1 MAISKILHMKDSG
14 NSFHA
19 RHLKRALDYVMNPE
33 KTQGGRLVGAINC
46 QADMAFEQMMDTK
59 KKFGKQTS
67 DRGIISFFLSKRM
80 RWNQTGLLR

>member
-46 QADMAFEQMMDTK
+46 QADMDLEK
-59 KKFGKQTS
+59 WWV
-67 DRGIISFFLSKRM
+67 KR
-80 RWNQTGLLR
+80 RRFVKTERRKGLTCLIT

>member
-1 MAISKILHMKDSG
+1 M
-14 NSFHA
+14 
-19 RHLKRALDYVMNPE
+19 
-33 KTQGGRLVGAINC
+33 GAINC

-59 KKFGKQTS
+59 EAVWEKQTS

>member
-1 MAISKILHMKDSG
+1 MKDSG

-46 QADMAFEQMMDTK
+46 QTDMAFEQMMDTK
-59 KKFGKQTS
+59 KQFGKT
-67 DRGIISFFLSKRM
+67 RFPPYCGAYE
-80 RWNQTGLLR
+80 GPGAAH

>member
-33 KTQGGRLVGAINC
+33 KTQRGRLVGAVNC
-46 QADMAFEQMMDTK
+46 QADMALN
-59 KKFGKQTS
+59 
-67 DRGIISFFLSKRM
+67 R
-80 RWNQTGLLR
+80 